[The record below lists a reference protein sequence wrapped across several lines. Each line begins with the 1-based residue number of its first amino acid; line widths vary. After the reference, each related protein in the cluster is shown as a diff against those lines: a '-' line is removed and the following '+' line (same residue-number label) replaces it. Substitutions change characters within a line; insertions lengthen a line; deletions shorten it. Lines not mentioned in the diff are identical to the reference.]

1 LIQTSDD
8 FQVLFDFAAV
18 AIALVDKDGVIRQVN
33 QAFLRLTGHT
43 RQSIQ
48 HSSFLLLTPLQDQS
62 SEWKVHQELIHNQ
75 RKIYTGKKR
84 FLRPNGQWVWR
95 HLTATLIEDAQG
107 SPLLVCWTVEDPA
120 VHRGIFLNPESFAS
134 HAHPAFHPIIT
145 HLLHH
150 TETELNRWNTL
161 LQGLAEATQV
171 LLTHL
176 DLEAGIQE
184 ALETFGQAASI
195 DRLYIF
201 EFFAAGEKGFPRY
214 EWVQPGISFHPKEQ
228 DYTIPSRW
236 HKTLASGCPVSGLT
250 RFFPENEQS
259 LLLSH
264 QVFSTLIVPI
274 VVKGHLWGSL
284 GVDDCS
290 QERSWASGE
299 ESIVRV
305 LSSSIGGVIERQHS
319 AKTMLYQA
327 HHDPL
332 TGLLNRLSFDSQLAM
347 ALKQALHSSLMLAV
361 LFLDLDRFKT
371 INDGLG
377 HTAGDHLLQ
386 TVARRLKTTLQQGE
400 IIARWGG
407 DEFTLLL
414 IDIQSG
420 EDVAKRAR
428 AILDTLKPPIQLENQ
443 EIYITGSIGIALY
456 PQDGLDAETL
466 IKHADSALYRAKE
479 RGRNDYHF
487 FSSLITSNA
496 GERLA
501 LESSL
506 YRALEE
512 EEFVVYYQP
521 LIDPTTGRIVRME
534 ALVRWQHP
542 ELGLLS
548 PQHFI
553 PLAEENGLVV
563 PIGEWVMQ
571 VACRQAALWHAD
583 QFSSLVIAVNLSA
596 RQFQQTSLPKQ
607 IQSILRDCGLDPK
620 YLDLE
625 ITESLAMQNINFTI
639 QQLHEIR
646 AMGVEISL
654 DDFGTGYCS
663 LNYLKHFP
671 INSLK
676 IDHSFITNLVKG
688 SQDRAIVETII
699 LLGRGLNLKVIA
711 EGVETAQQFEILRRM
726 GCNEIQGFLF
736 SRPLP
741 VETAS
746 ALLLH
751 NRKLETAEED

>member
-1 LIQTSDD
+1 MIHSNDD

-18 AIALVDKDGVIRQVN
+18 AIALVDKEGVIRQIN
-33 QAFLRLTGHT
+33 RAFLQLTGYT
-43 RQSIQ
+43 LDSIQ
-48 HSSFLLLTPLQDQS
+48 NRSFLDFTPPEDQK
-62 SEWKVHQELIHNQ
+62 SEWTAHQELIHNQ

-84 FLRPNGQWVWR
+84 FLQSDGQWIWG
-95 HLTATLIEDAQG
+95 HLTATLIEDPRG
-107 SPLLVCWTVEDPA
+107 VPLLVCWTVEDPA
-120 VHRGIFLNPESFAS
+120 MHRGVVLNPESFAS
-134 HAHPAFHPIIT
+134 HTLPVFHPIIT

-201 EFFAAGEKGFPRY
+201 EFFASGEKGFPRY
-214 EWVQPGISFHPKEQ
+214 EWVQPGITFHPKEG
-228 DYTIPSRW
+228 DYPIPSRW
-236 HKTLASGCPVSGLT
+236 YKTLSSGYPISGLT
-250 RFFPENEQS
+250 KFFPESEQK
-259 LLLSH
+259 LLVSH
-264 QVFSTLIVPI
+264 QVFSTLMVPI
-274 VVKGHLWGSL
+274 VVKGYLWGGL

-290 QERSWASGE
+290 QERSWSSGE

-305 LSSSIGGVIERQHS
+305 FSSSIGGVIERQYA

-332 TGLLNRLSFDSQLAM
+332 TGLLNRLSFDSQLAI

-377 HTAGDHLLQ
+377 HTAGDNLLQ
-386 TVARRLKTTLQQGE
+386 TVAQRLKTTLQKGE

-414 IDIQSG
+414 VDIQSG

-428 AILDTLKPPIQLENQ
+428 AILNTLKPPIQLENQ

-512 EEFVVYYQP
+512 EEFEVYYQP
-521 LIDPTTGRIVRME
+521 LINPTTGRIVRME

-571 VACRQAALWHAD
+571 VACRQAALWQAEH
-583 QFSSLVIAVNLSA
+583 FGSLVIAVNLSA
-596 RQFQQTSLPKQ
+596 RQFQQTNLPQQ
-607 IQSILRDCGLDPK
+607 IQKTLTDCRLDPR

-625 ITESLAMQNINFTI
+625 ITESLAMQNISFTI

-646 AMGVEISL
+646 AMGVQISL

-676 IDHSFITNLVKG
+676 IDYSFISNLVKG

-726 GCNEIQGFLF
+726 GCDEIQGFLF

-746 ALLLH
+746 ALLFH
-751 NRKLETAEED
+751 NRRLEREDEG